1 MKGLDLNTKYP
12 QNYIIKK
19 PLLGAV
25 ILFVFSLG
33 FTLLYHPLNSHKSI
47 YFEFELTMLF
57 YTFTASLFAW
67 LSIVLMK
74 KIPFLSNK
82 KDWTLLKELLAIY
95 LVLQTIGIVIFL
107 LAFLVE
113 GPAPHS
119 RWNLLTF
126 FNSCKYSFLIY
137 IFPFAFFMALNYR
150 FTRLNFEAS
159 INEFKTDLE
168 QELVINISSS
178 LKKESLSFYAN
189 DLLFATSDGNYVFFY
204 LSRNNK
210 VQKVPIRNSIS
221 NIEDQ
226 LKQIPFYFRCHR
238 AFIVNLNK
246 VQSKRGNALGYT
258 LSLANCDEKIPVSRK
273 NIKPFDSLFKKSFI

>member
-1 MKGLDLNTKYP
+1 MNRLDLNTKYP
-12 QNYIIKK
+12 QNYIVKK
-19 PLLGAV
+19 PILGAF

-33 FTLLYHPLNSHKSI
+33 FTLIYHPLNSHKSI

-57 YTFTASLFAW
+57 YTFTASFFAW
-67 LSIVLMK
+67 LSIVLLK

-82 KDWTLLKELLAIY
+82 KDWTLLKEIIAIY
-95 LVLQTIGIVIFL
+95 LVLQVIGIVIFL
-107 LAFLVE
+107 FAFIIE
-113 GPAPHS
+113 SPAPKS
-119 RWNLLTF
+119 RWDLLTF

-137 IFPFAFFMALNYR
+137 IFPFTFFTALNYR
-150 FTRLNFEAS
+150 FTRLNFVAS
-159 INEFKTDLE
+159 INEYTNDLE
-168 QELVINISSS
+168 QELIINISSS

-204 LSRNNK
+204 LSKNNK
-210 VQKVPIRNSIS
+210 VEKVSIRNSIS

-226 LKQIPFYFRCHR
+226 LKQIPYYFRSHR

-258 LSLANCDEKIPVSRK
+258 LSLANCEIKIPVSRN
-273 NIKPFDSLFKKSFI
+273 NIKAFDSVFTKPFI

>member
-1 MKGLDLNTKYP
+1 MNGPDLNTTYP

-19 PLLGAV
+19 PVLGAF

-57 YTFTASLFAW
+57 YTLTASFFAW
-67 LSIVLMK
+67 LSIVLLK
-74 KIPFLSNK
+74 KIPFLSSI
-82 KDWTLLKELLAIY
+82 KDWTLLKELISIY
-95 LVLQTIGIVIFL
+95 LVLQVIGIVIFL
-107 LAFLVE
+107 VAFLVE
-113 GPAPHS
+113 GPAPNS

-137 IFPFAFFMALNYR
+137 IFPFAFFTAINYR
-150 FTRLNFEAS
+150 FTRLNFVAS
-159 INEFKTDLE
+159 VNQYKNDLE

-204 LSRNNK
+204 LSKNNK
-210 VQKVPIRNSIS
+210 IQKVSIRNSIS

-246 VQSKRGNALGYT
+246 IKSKRGNAWGYT
-258 LSLANCDEKIPVSRK
+258 LRLENCEEKIPVSRK
-273 NIKPFDSLFKKSFI
+273 NIKPFDSLIKKSFI